1 MKRPKE
7 REERKSNAADFTL
20 VIKESQN
27 LAEAAFVI
35 DPLPFFTTKFFGGG
49 ILRRKLELEIR
60 LKNYFGEKSY

>member
-35 DPLPFFTTKFFGGG
+35 DPLPFFYDKNK
-49 ILRRKLELEIR
+49 IPVLRRRHLAAQT
-60 LKNYFGEKSY
+60 